1 MKKIAVFLLLFC
13 LALMPA
19 QAEVM
24 DEAQAYTEEQ
34 LLGYWHQIIALM
46 REMEVYPYV
55 ELSEGD
61 RGYEV
66 MFLQARLAQLLYY
79 GKEISPQ
86 FGKGTYAAMRMFER
100 THKLRVNGIAS
111 VEDQKLLFS
120 SKALQN
126 PGTPAGLDEGQ
137 TVPPD
142 SGQWPDLEPPDWWTV
157 FPKIPLVTPGP
168 GFEIDPDILDNLDP
182 GKFITPTPA
191 PVTLN
196 PINPDLGDLKTINPG
211 FLITPTPAPV
221 VTLKPNIPDLGGLK
235 TIDPSLLITS
245 TPSPIM
251 TLNPNIPDLGNGIL
265 IDPNKLKTDLPI
277 IKPGLDFPKP

>member
-120 SKALQN
+120 SKALPN
-126 PGTPAGLDEGQ
+126 PGNPAGLGEGQ

-142 SGQWPDLEPPDWWTV
+142 SGGWPDLDPPDWWTT
-157 FPKIPLVTPGP
+157 FPKFPLVTPGP
-168 GFEIDPDILDNLDP
+168 SFDP
-182 GKFITPTPA
+182 
-191 PVTLN
+191 
-196 PINPDLGDLKTINPG
+196 GDLKTIDPNK
-211 FLITPTPAPV
+211 LVTTTTAPV

-235 TIDPSLLITS
+235 TINPDLLITP
-245 TPSPIM
+245 TLSPIM
-251 TLNPNIPDLGNGIL
+251 TLNPNIPDLGNGTL

-277 IKPGLDFPKP
+277 IKPGLDLPKP

>member
-19 QAEVM
+19 QAEM
-24 DEAQAYTEEQ
+24 TDEAQAYTPEQ
-34 LLGYWHQIIALM
+34 LLQSWHQIIALM
-46 REMEVYPYV
+46 RETGVYPYV

-66 MFLQARLAQLLYY
+66 MFLQARLAHLLYY

-100 THKLRVNGIAS
+100 TNKLRVNGIAS

-120 SKALQN
+120 SKALPN
-126 PGTPAGLDEGQ
+126 PGNPAGLDEGQ

-142 SGQWPDLEPPDWWTV
+142 SGQWPDLDPPDWWTV

-168 GFEIDPDILDNLDP
+168 GFEIDPDILDDLDP
-182 GKFITPTPA
+182 GKF
-191 PVTLN
+191 
-196 PINPDLGDLKTINPG
+196 
-211 FLITPTPAPV
+211 ITPTPAPV

-235 TIDPSLLITS
+235 TIKPDLLITQ

>member
-120 SKALQN
+120 SKALPN
-126 PGTPAGLDEGQ
+126 PGNPAGLGEGQ

-142 SGQWPDLEPPDWWTV
+142 SGGWPDLDPPDWWTT
-157 FPKIPLVTPGP
+157 FPKFPLVTPDP
-168 GFEIDPDILDNLDP
+168 GLVIDP
-182 GKFITPTPA
+182 GKLITPTPA
-191 PVTLN
+191 PIVTVKPNIPDMGGFKTIKPDLIITPTPA
-196 PINPDLGDLKTINPG
+196 PIITVKPGIPDLGDLKTIDPG
-211 FLITPTPAPV
+211 
-221 VTLKPNIPDLGGLK
+221 
-235 TIDPSLLITS
+235 LLITS

-251 TLNPNIPDLGNGIL
+251 TLNPNIPDLGGSTL

>member
-120 SKALQN
+120 SKALPN
-126 PGTPAGLDEGQ
+126 PGNPAGLGEGQ

-142 SGQWPDLEPPDWWTV
+142 SGGWPDLDPPDWWTT
-157 FPKIPLVTPGP
+157 FPKFPLVTPDP
-168 GFEIDPDILDNLDP
+168 GLVIDP
-182 GKFITPTPA
+182 GK
-191 PVTLN
+191 
-196 PINPDLGDLKTINPG
+196 
-211 FLITPTPAPV
+211 LITPTPAPI
-221 VTLKPNIPDLGGLK
+221 VTVKPNIPDLGGFKTIKPDLIITPTPAPIITVKPGIPDLGGLK
-235 TIDPSLLITS
+235 TINPDLLITP
-245 TPSPIM
+245 TLSPIM
-251 TLNPNIPDLGNGIL
+251 TLNPNIPDLGNGTL

-277 IKPGLDFPKP
+277 IKPGLDLPKP

>member
-19 QAEVM
+19 QAEVI
-24 DEAQAYTEEQ
+24 DETQAYTPEQ

-46 REMEVYPYV
+46 REAEVYPYV

-100 THKLRVNGIAS
+100 TNKLRVNGIAS

-120 SKALQN
+120 SKALPN
-126 PGTPAGLDEGQ
+126 PGNPAGLGEGQ

-142 SGQWPDLEPPDWWTV
+142 NGGWPDPDPPDWWTV
-157 FPKIPLVTPGP
+157 FPKIPLVTPDP
-168 GFEIDPDILDNLDP
+168 DSVIDPGN
-182 GKFITPTPA
+182 
-191 PVTLN
+191 
-196 PINPDLGDLKTINPG
+196 LKTIDPNK
-211 FLITPTPAPV
+211 LVTPTPAPV
-221 VTLKPNIPDLGGLK
+221 VTLKPNIPDLGDLK
-235 TIDPSLLITS
+235 TINPNLLITP
-245 TPSPIM
+245 TPAPA
-251 TLNPNIPDLGNGIL
+251 TLKPNIPDLGDLKTIKPDLLITPTISPIMTIKPNIPDLGGNTL
-265 IDPNKLKTDLPI
+265 IDPNKLKTDLPL
-277 IKPGLDFPKP
+277 IKPGLDLPKP

>member
-34 LLGYWHQIIALM
+34 LLQSWHQIIALM

-100 THKLRVNGIAS
+100 THRLRVNGIAS

-126 PGTPAGLDEGQ
+126 PGNPAGLGEGQ

-142 SGQWPDLEPPDWWTV
+142 SGAWPDLDPPDWWTT
-157 FPKIPLVTPGP
+157 FPKIPLVTPDP
-168 GFEIDPDILDNLDP
+168 GLVIDP
-182 GKFITPTPA
+182 GK
-191 PVTLN
+191 
-196 PINPDLGDLKTINPG
+196 
-211 FLITPTPAPV
+211 LITPTPAPI
-221 VTLKPNIPDLGGLK
+221 VTVKPNIPDLGGFKTIKPDLIITPTPAPIITVKPGIPDLGGLK
-235 TIDPSLLITS
+235 TIDPGLLITS

-251 TLNPNIPDLGNGIL
+251 TLNPNIPDLGNGTL